1 MSRHVKPQQML
12 HDLVRLLGHFWPYAR
27 KYRLLIFGSMATLIA
42 QVGLRILEPWPLK
55 FVFDRIIPTSPQGN
69 GDIGVL
75 DRLDPTW
82 LLALCALS
90 LVAITGLRSMAVY
103 WSKIGFS
110 LVGHRVLAQVRGE
123 LYRHLQFL
131 SLRFHRRARSGDL
144 VVRLMGDVGLVREVV
159 VTALLPLLANVF
171 ILLGMLIL
179 MVWLSWKLTLLALLT
194 LPLFWIQTLRLT
206 RRINR
211 VARKQRKHRG
221 SMTAAAVESIGAI
234 ETFQALSLQDT
245 FTKSFTS
252 DDKQIVKQGIKAKR
266 LMARLER
273 TVSLVVALASALV
286 LFFGAREVLH
296 GFMTPGDLLVFL
308 AYLKSAFKPA
318 QNFSKYSG
326 RLAKAMA
333 AGERILEILD
343 EEPEVRDRPHAI
355 PAPSF
360 RGEVTL
366 ENIAFEYEP
375 DRLVLRD
382 LSLTVEPGQTVVI
395 AGPSGAG
402 KTTLLGLLLRLYD
415 PLEGRVAIDGQD
427 IRDFTVASLRSQIS
441 TVLQDNVLFAATVR
455 ENLTYGLGEVEEE
468 EVRTAARLACADV
481 FIEALPSGYDTVVGE
496 RGLTLSYG
504 ERQRLAIARAAL
516 RKTPILILD
525 EPAAG
530 LDAANRAL
538 LNESLRQLTAKRTT
552 FLITHDLNFDVE
564 ADRILQ
570 LVDGRLVEEEAA

>member
-1 MSRHVKPQQML
+1 MSRQVKPQEML
-12 HDLVRLLGHFWPYAR
+12 PDLVRLLRHFWPYTR
-27 KYRLLIFGSMATLIA
+27 KYRLLIFGAVATLIA

-55 FVFDRIIPTSPQGN
+55 FVFDRIIPTSPQGS

-82 LLALCALS
+82 LLAPVRS
-90 LVAITGLRSMAVY
+90 LPGGHHRGCDRWQSIGARSVFL
-103 WSKIGFS
+103 WWVTGFS
-110 LVGHRVLAQVRGE
+110 PRSEGNFTDTFNSSPCDFTNG
-123 LYRHLQFL
+123 
-131 SLRFHRRARSGDL
+131 ARSGDL

-171 ILLGMLIL
+171 ILGGMLIL

-211 VARKQRKHRG
+211 VARKQRKHQG
-221 SMTAAAVESIGAI
+221 SMTAAAVESMGAI
-234 ETFQALSLQDT
+234 ETVQALSLQAT
-245 FTKSFTS
+245 FAESFSS
-252 DDKQIVKQGIKAKR
+252 DDKQIVKQGIKGKR

-286 LFFGAREVLH
+286 LFFGAREVLR

-308 AYLKSAFKPA
+308 TYLKSAFKPA

-343 EEPEVRDRPHAI
+343 EEPGVRDRPQAI

-360 RGEVTL
+360 RGQVTL

-375 DRLVLRD
+375 DSLVLRD
-382 LSLTVEPGQTVVI
+382 LSLAVEPGQTVVI
-395 AGPSGAG
+395 SGPSGAG

-415 PLEGRVAIDGQD
+415 PLDGRVAIDGQD
-427 IRDFTVASLRSQIS
+427 IRDFTVESLRSQIS

-455 ENLTYGLGEVEEE
+455 ENLTYGLEEVEEE
-468 EVRTAARLACADV
+468 EVRTAARLGLRRRLYRSSAEWLRHCYRRAWPDA
-481 FIEALPSGYDTVVGE
+481 FLRRATAARHRTGRPQKDTHSDPGRTGCRSG
-496 RGLTLSYG
+496 R
-504 ERQRLAIARAAL
+504 RQPRSCQRSS
-516 RKTPILILD
+516 TTT
-525 EPAAG
+525 G
-530 LDAANRAL
+530 
-538 LNESLRQLTAKRTT
+538 RQTDHVPDYSRSPL
-552 FLITHDLNFDVE
+552 
-564 ADRILQ
+564 
-570 LVDGRLVEEEAA
+570 